1 MNKLFILSV
10 CILIT
15 LYSCTSLKEG
25 IKAPMAEVDDYYLC
39 FPEGDPDYNI
49 MNVKERTNL
58 LKEIL
63 LEIDNRNLNCV
74 ERFKNIKTV
83 EENFKEINK
92 RDLDDKLGMCRTNS
106 NGPCRYE

>member
-1 MNKLFILSV
+1 MKKLFIFSACSLMS
-10 CILIT
+10 

-25 IKAPMAEVDDYYLC
+25 IKAPMSEIDDYYLC
-39 FPEGDPDYNI
+39 FPEGDPDYSI
-49 MNVKERTNL
+49 MNVRERTNL

-63 LEIDNRNLNCV
+63 LEIDTRNLNCV

-92 RDLDDKLGMCRTNS
+92 RDLDEKSGMCRTNS

>member
-1 MNKLFILSV
+1 MYKSFIFYF
-10 CILIT
+10 CTLIAV
-15 LYSCTSLKEG
+15 YSCTSLKEG
-25 IKAPMAEVDDYYLC
+25 IKAPITDIDDYYLC

-49 MNVKERTNL
+49 MNVRERTNL

-63 LEIDNRNLNCV
+63 LEIEVRNLNCV

-83 EENFKEINK
+83 TEDFKEIK
-92 RDLDDKLGMCRTNS
+92 QRDLDRKSGMCRTNS

>member
-1 MNKLFILSV
+1 MNKL
-10 CILIT
+10 LIFCFSALFT

-25 IKAPMAEVDDYYLC
+25 IKAPITEVDDYYLC
-39 FPEGDPDYNI
+39 FPEGDPDYNT
-49 MNVKERTNL
+49 MNVRERTNL

-63 LEIDNRNLNCV
+63 LEIDFRNLNCV

-83 EENFKEINK
+83 TEDFKEIK
-92 RDLDDKLGMCRTNS
+92 RRDLDRKSGMCRTNS